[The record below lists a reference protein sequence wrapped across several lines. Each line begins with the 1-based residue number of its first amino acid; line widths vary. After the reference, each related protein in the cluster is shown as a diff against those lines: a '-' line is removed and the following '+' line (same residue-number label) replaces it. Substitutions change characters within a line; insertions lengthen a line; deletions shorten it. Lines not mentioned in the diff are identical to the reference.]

1 MKLKTEKD
9 CIENNIKMMKRSIER
24 LKRKPKSEKRDK
36 AIREWEGRIK
46 YQEERLKKYD
56 WYTNSISRIYK
67 DG

>member
-9 CIENNIKMMKRSIER
+9 CIENNIKMMERSIER

-46 YQEERLKKYD
+46 YQKERLKKYD
-56 WYTNSISRIYK
+56 
-67 DG
+67 